1 MRQLKREGERRTP
14 PSESGSVGFNIP
26 AELSDSV
33 AAGVFYL
40 LQLYLIESRRVNT
53 RALAR
58 SLHVCEHRVRRA
70 IHALQAMGY
79 IARYEYDGLRVR
91 CKLVTPNAQRRLY
104 KRKSADGAIE
114 IDFGRV
120 SHARLPRVYAERL
133 EEGVITVDG
142 LRLAMLLKLHEDASK
157 WSWSRLM
164 ETLGWSRSRLYRAMR
179 GLRESGLLVM
189 DTRGERYLIG
199 TPAYARAMRVRE
211 LRMQAECIQQVR
223 KHLESLQAAKPIA
236 PQAVVPRV
244 VPRDE
249 SPPSRPSNATE
260 IVLQLV
266 RRGVNPEEAVELTRK
281 YGARALTMTN
291 DEHPPPE

>member
-14 PSESGSVGFNIP
+14 PSSLGSVGLNIP
-26 AELSDSV
+26 AELSGDSV

-40 LQLYLIESRRVNT
+40 LQLYLIDSRRVNT

-70 IHALQAMGY
+70 IHTLQAMGY

-91 CKLVTPNAQRRLY
+91 CKLVTPNSQRRLY

-120 SHARLPRVYAERL
+120 SHARLPRVFAQKL
-133 EEGVITVDG
+133 EEGAITVDG
-142 LRLAMLLKLHEDASK
+142 LRLALLLKLREDASK

-179 GLRESGLLVM
+179 GLREAGLLVM

-199 TPAYARAMRVRE
+199 TSAYAKAMRLRE

-223 KHLESLQAAKPIA
+223 RHLESQQAAKPTA
-236 PQAVVPRV
+236 PQSV

-249 SPPSRPSNATE
+249 SPSSRPLNPSE

-266 RRGVNPEEAVELTRK
+266 RRGVSPEEAVELTRK

>member
-1 MRQLKREGERRTP
+1 MRQLKREGERGTP

-26 AELSDSV
+26 AELSGDSV

-58 SLHVCEHRVRRA
+58 SLHVCEQRVRRA
-70 IHALQAMGY
+70 IRTLQAMGY
-79 IARYEYDGLRVR
+79 LARYDYDGLRVH
-91 CKLVTPNAQRRLY
+91 CKLVTPNAERRLY

-114 IDFGRV
+114 IDFGRI
-120 SHARLPRVYAERL
+120 SHARLPRVFAQKL

-142 LRLAMLLKLHEDASK
+142 LRLAMLLKLREDASK

-179 GLRESGLLVM
+179 GLREAGLLVM

-223 KHLESLQAAKPIA
+223 KHLESQHAAKPIA
-236 PQAVVPRV
+236 PQAVVPR
-244 VPRDE
+244 DE
-249 SPPSRPSNATE
+249 SPPSRSPNPSE

-266 RRGVNPEEAVELTRK
+266 RRGVSPEEAVELTRK
-281 YGARALTMTN
+281 YGARALTMT
-291 DEHPPPE
+291 DGEHPPPE

>member
-26 AELSDSV
+26 AELLGDSV

-40 LQLYLIESRRVNT
+40 LQLYLIDSRRVNT

-58 SLHVCEHRVRRA
+58 SLHVCEQRVRRA
-70 IHALQAMGY
+70 IHTLQAMGY
-79 IARYEYDGLRVR
+79 LARYEYDGLRVR
-91 CKLVTPNAQRRLY
+91 CKLVTPHSQRRLY
-104 KRKSADGAIE
+104 KRKSADGTIE

-120 SHARLPRVYAERL
+120 SHARLPRVYAQKL
-133 EEGVITVDG
+133 EEGAITVDG
-142 LRLAMLLKLHEDASK
+142 LRLAMLLKLRKDASK
-157 WSWSRLM
+157 WSWARLM

-179 GLRESGLLVM
+179 GLREAGLLVM

-199 TPAYARAMRVRE
+199 TPAYAEAMRVRNH
-211 LRMQAECIQQVR
+211 RTQSECLQQFR
-223 KHLESLQAAKPIA
+223 KHMESLQKAKAIA

-244 VPRDE
+244 E
-249 SPPSRPSNATE
+249 SPPSRSYNATE

-266 RRGVNPEEAVELTRK
+266 RRGFSPEKAVELTRK
-281 YGARALTMTN
+281 YGARALMMTD

>member
-1 MRQLKREGERRTP
+1 MRQLKREGELWTP

-26 AELSDSV
+26 AELNDSV

-40 LQLYLIESRRVNT
+40 LQLYLMESRRVNT

-70 IHALQAMGY
+70 IHTLQAMGY
-79 IARYEYDGLRVR
+79 LARYDYDGLRVR
-91 CKLVTPNAQRRLY
+91 CKLVTPNSQRRLY

-120 SHARLPRVYAERL
+120 SHARLPRVFAQKL

-142 LRLAMLLKLHEDASK
+142 LRLAMLLKLREDASK

-179 GLRESGLLVM
+179 GLREAGLLVM

-199 TPAYARAMRVRE
+199 TSAYAKAMRLRE

-223 KHLESLQAAKPIA
+223 RHLESQQAAKPTA
-236 PQAVVPRV
+236 PQSV

-249 SPPSRPSNATE
+249 SPSSRPLNPSE

-266 RRGVNPEEAVELTRK
+266 RRGVSPEEAVELTRK

>member
-1 MRQLKREGERRTP
+1 MRQLKRVGERGTP

-26 AELSDSV
+26 AELSGDSV

-40 LQLYLIESRRVNT
+40 LQLYLIDSRRVNT

-58 SLHVCEHRVRRA
+58 SLHVCEQRVRRA
-70 IHALQAMGY
+70 IHTLQAMGY
-79 IARYEYDGLRVR
+79 LARYEYDGLRVR
-91 CKLVTPNAQRRLY
+91 CKLATPNAQRRLY

-120 SHARLPRVYAERL
+120 SHARLPRVFAQKL

-142 LRLAMLLKLHEDASK
+142 LRLAMLLKLREDASK

-179 GLRESGLLVM
+179 GLREAGLLVM

-223 KHLESLQAAKPIA
+223 KHLESQHAAKPIA
-236 PQAVVPRV
+236 PQAVVPR
-244 VPRDE
+244 DE
-249 SPPSRPSNATE
+249 SPPSRSPNPSE

-266 RRGVNPEEAVELTRK
+266 RRGVSPEEAVELTRK

>member
-1 MRQLKREGERRTP
+1 MRQLKRQGERGAP
-14 PSESGSVGFNIP
+14 PSESGSVGLNIP
-26 AELSDSV
+26 AELSGDSV

-40 LQLYLIESRRVNT
+40 LQLYLIDSRRVNT

-70 IHALQAMGY
+70 IRTLQAMGY
-79 IARYEYDGLRVR
+79 IARYDYDGLRVR

-120 SHARLPRVYAERL
+120 SHARLPRVYAQKL

-142 LRLAMLLKLHEDASK
+142 LRLAMLLKLREDASK

-179 GLRESGLLVM
+179 GLREAGLLVM

-199 TPAYARAMRVRE
+199 TPAYAKAMRVRE
-211 LRMQAECIQQVR
+211 LRMQAECIQQLL
-223 KHLESLQAAKPIA
+223 KHLQSRQAAKPIA
-236 PQAVVPRV
+236 PQSV

-249 SPPSRPSNATE
+249 SPQSRPPNASE

-266 RRGVNPEEAVELTRK
+266 RRGVSPEEAVELTRK
-281 YGARALTMTN
+281 YGARALTMTD

>member
-1 MRQLKREGERRTP
+1 MIQLVEREGGRWTP
-14 PSESGSVGFNIP
+14 PSWRDSVWLNIP
-26 AELSDSV
+26 AELSGDSV

-79 IARYEYDGLRVR
+79 LARYEYDGLRVR

-120 SHARLPRVYAERL
+120 SHVRLPRVFAERL

-142 LRLAMLLKLHEDASK
+142 LRLAMLLKLREDASK

-179 GLRESGLLVM
+179 GLREAGLLAM

-223 KHLESLQAAKPIA
+223 RHLESLQKAKPIA
-236 PQAVVPRV
+236 PQAVVPR
-244 VPRDE
+244 DE
-249 SPPSRPSNATE
+249 SQPSRSRNATE

-266 RRGVNPEEAVELTRK
+266 RRGMSPEEAVELTRK
-281 YGARALTMTN
+281 YGARALTMT
-291 DEHPPPE
+291 DAEHPPPE

>member
-1 MRQLKREGERRTP
+1 
-14 PSESGSVGFNIP
+14 
-26 AELSDSV
+26 
-33 AAGVFYL
+33 
-40 LQLYLIESRRVNT
+40 
-53 RALAR
+53 
-58 SLHVCEHRVRRA
+58 VCEQRVRRA

-79 IARYEYDGLRVR
+79 LARYEYDGLRVR
-91 CKLVTPNAQRRLY
+91 CKLATPNAQRRLY

-120 SHARLPRVYAERL
+120 SHARLPRVFAQKL

-142 LRLAMLLKLHEDASK
+142 LRLAMLLKLREDASK

-179 GLRESGLLVM
+179 GLREAGLLVM

-199 TPAYARAMRVRE
+199 TSAYAKAMRLRE
-211 LRMQAECIQQVR
+211 VGIHWEGFQQFR
-223 KHLESLQAAKPIA
+223 KHMESMQKEKAIA
-236 PQAVVPRV
+236 PQAL

-249 SPPSRPSNATE
+249 SPSSRPVNPSE
-260 IVLQLV
+260 VVLQLV
-266 RRGVNPEEAVELTRK
+266 RRGVSPEEAVELTRK

>member
-14 PSESGSVGFNIP
+14 PSSLGSVGLNIP
-26 AELSDSV
+26 AELSGDSV

-40 LQLYLIESRRVNT
+40 LQLYLIDSRRVNT

-58 SLHVCEHRVRRA
+58 SLHVCEQRVRRA
-70 IHALQAMGY
+70 IHTLQAMGY
-79 IARYEYDGLRVR
+79 LARYDYDGLRVR
-91 CKLVTPNAQRRLY
+91 CKLVTPNSQRRLY

-120 SHARLPRVYAERL
+120 SHARLPRVFAQKL
-133 EEGVITVDG
+133 EEGAITVDG
-142 LRLAMLLKLHEDASK
+142 LRLALLLKLREDASK

-179 GLRESGLLVM
+179 GLREAGLLVM

-199 TPAYARAMRVRE
+199 TSAYAKAMRLRE

-223 KHLESLQAAKPIA
+223 RHLESQQAAKPTA
-236 PQAVVPRV
+236 PQAVVPR
-244 VPRDE
+244 DE
-249 SPPSRPSNATE
+249 SPSSRPLNPSE

-266 RRGVNPEEAVELTRK
+266 RRGVSPEEAIELTRK

>member
-14 PSESGSVGFNIP
+14 PSSLGSVGLNIP

-33 AAGVFYL
+33 VAGVFYL
-40 LQLYLIESRRVNT
+40 LQLYLIDSRRVNT

-58 SLHVCEHRVRRA
+58 SLHVCEQRVRRA

-79 IARYEYDGLRVR
+79 LARYEYDGLRVR
-91 CKLVTPNAQRRLY
+91 CKLATPNAQRRLY

-120 SHARLPRVYAERL
+120 SHARLPRVFAQKL

-142 LRLAMLLKLHEDASK
+142 LRLAMLLKLREDASK

-179 GLRESGLLVM
+179 GLREAGLLVM

-236 PQAVVPRV
+236 PQAVVPR
-244 VPRDE
+244 DE

-266 RRGVNPEEAVELTRK
+266 RRGVSPEEAVELTRK

-291 DEHPPPE
+291 AKHPPPE

>member
-1 MRQLKREGERRTP
+1 
-14 PSESGSVGFNIP
+14 
-26 AELSDSV
+26 
-33 AAGVFYL
+33 
-40 LQLYLIESRRVNT
+40 LYLIESRRVNT

-70 IHALQAMGY
+70 VHALQAMGY
-79 IARYEYDGLRVR
+79 LTRYEYDGLRVR

-120 SHARLPRVYAERL
+120 SHARFPRVYAQKL

-142 LRLAMLLKLHEDASK
+142 LRLAMLLKLREDASR

-179 GLRESGLLVM
+179 GLREAGLLVM

-199 TPAYARAMRVRE
+199 TPAYAKAMGLRNQ
-211 LRMQAECIQQVR
+211 RMQFECVQQLR
-223 KHLESLQAAKPIA
+223 KHLESQHAAKPIA
-236 PQAVVPRV
+236 TQAV

-249 SPPSRPSNATE
+249 SPPSRPYNATE

-266 RRGVNPEEAVELTRK
+266 RRGVSPEEAVELTRK
-281 YGARALTMTN
+281 YGARALTMN
-291 DEHPPPE
+291 DAEHPPPE

>member
-1 MRQLKREGERRTP
+1 MRQLKREGELWTP

-26 AELSDSV
+26 AELNDSV

-40 LQLYLIESRRVNT
+40 LQLYLMESRRVNT

-70 IHALQAMGY
+70 IHTLQAMGY
-79 IARYEYDGLRVR
+79 LARYDYDGLRVR
-91 CKLVTPNAQRRLY
+91 CKLVTPNSQRRLY

-120 SHARLPRVYAERL
+120 SHARLPRVFAQKL

-142 LRLAMLLKLHEDASK
+142 LRLAMLLKLREDASK

-179 GLRESGLLVM
+179 GLREAGLLVM

-199 TPAYARAMRVRE
+199 TSAYAKAMRLRD

-223 KHLESLQAAKPIA
+223 RHLESQQAAKPIA
-236 PQAVVPRV
+236 PQAVVS
-244 VPRDE
+244 RDE
-249 SPPSRPSNATE
+249 SPSSQSYNATH

-266 RRGVNPEEAVELTRK
+266 RRGVSPEEAGELTRK

>member
-14 PSESGSVGFNIP
+14 PSSLGSVGLNIP

-33 AAGVFYL
+33 VAGVFYL
-40 LQLYLIESRRVNT
+40 LQLYLIDSRRVNT

-58 SLHVCEHRVRRA
+58 SLHVCEQRVRRA

-79 IARYEYDGLRVR
+79 LARYEYDGLRVR
-91 CKLVTPNAQRRLY
+91 CKLATPNAQRRLY

-120 SHARLPRVYAERL
+120 SHARLPRVFAQKL

-142 LRLAMLLKLHEDASK
+142 LRLAMLLKLREDASK

-179 GLRESGLLVM
+179 GLREAGLLVM

-199 TPAYARAMRVRE
+199 TSAYAKAMRLRE
-211 LRMQAECIQQVR
+211 VGIHWEGFQQFR
-223 KHLESLQAAKPIA
+223 KHMESMQKEKAIA
-236 PQAVVPRV
+236 PQSL

-266 RRGVNPEEAVELTRK
+266 RRGVSPEEAVELTRK

-291 DEHPPPE
+291 AKHPPPE